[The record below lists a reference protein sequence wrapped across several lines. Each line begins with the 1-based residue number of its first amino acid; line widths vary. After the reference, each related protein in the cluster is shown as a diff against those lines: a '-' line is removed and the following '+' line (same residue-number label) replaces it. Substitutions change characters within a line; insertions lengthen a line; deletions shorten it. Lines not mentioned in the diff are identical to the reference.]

1 MALLAYSIYD
11 REYLKSISILNTN
24 KKETTIFKG
33 VFPFSKEEVMIETLN
48 RNDPYYVD
56 LNPSVNQNGG
66 AEYSYNFWVYF
77 NIKDKTNNLILDNP
91 DKKYIVLF
99 YKGARQLIPYIQ
111 YNYACDTFDRI
122 SKMQSQPY
130 ILVKNPLVKIS
141 NDGKQIIV
149 EYNNLNTPD
158 TFNSSASPIVCST
171 LQDIY
176 GNNSS
181 GNPENVKNKL
191 GVKQI
196 DTDKYNKTY
205 NMVTIVMQETP
216 SNEDVLFQNRTNCK
230 VYFNGSLISDRSTYN
245 NDLLNTLSTDSLSTA
260 MKSNMGNL
268 YINPYK
274 TFYDSGTIDKSPP
287 DTYHTQ
293 TGHNNTTVNEITET
307 DGITKDVPLKMA
319 NLTYYNYALSVDEIY
334 KLYNKGYSND
344 LADILSRNNPDVN
357 KNINKGAK
365 INFDVYSS
373 DDTTKLPV
381 QSI

>member
-1 MALLAYSIYD
+1 
-11 REYLKSISILNTN
+11 
-24 KKETTIFKG
+24 
-33 VFPFSKEEVMIETLN
+33 
-48 RNDPYYVD
+48 
-56 LNPSVNQNGG
+56 
-66 AEYSYNFWVYF
+66 
-77 NIKDKTNNLILDNP
+77 
-91 DKKYIVLF
+91 
-99 YKGARQLIPYIQ
+99 
-111 YNYACDTFDRI
+111 
-122 SKMQSQPY
+122 MQSQPY

-245 NDLLNTLSTDSLSTA
+245 NDLLNKLSTDSLSTA